1 LIHIKSIIISIFL
14 FLTLTLNVTALVIG
28 SDEEEI
34 LIDANFAGQDLLV
47 FGAFYGDPS
56 QPRDEKGDLLI
67 EIVGPSE
74 DVMLRKKKS
83 FVGFWLNA
91 YQVEFRDIPGFYYL
105 SSTSEIDKEFLN
117 QNNIGI
123 LKAKRSSEI
132 DWSSLTINWG
142 GVNSY
147 SDKKEFNKALVR
159 TKTQE
164 NLYKETSNEI
174 EILDGNLFKSSIHI
188 PNTVPVGKYDVNVY
202 LIIGE
207 KITKQYSY
215 QFTVTRIGIEE
226 AIYNFA
232 FDFPLLYGLVSLAIA
247 AITGWSGAELFRRFR
262 KS

>member
-1 LIHIKSIIISIFL
+1 MHIKSIIISIFL

>member
-1 LIHIKSIIISIFL
+1 MRIKSIIISIFL
-14 FLTLTLNVTALVIG
+14 LLTLTFNVTALVIG

-47 FGAFYGDPS
+47 FGAFYADPS

-67 EIVGPSE
+67 EVIGPPE
-74 DVMLRKKKS
+74 DIMLRKKKS
-83 FVGFWLNA
+83 FIGFWLNA

-105 SSTSEIDKEFLN
+105 SSTSKIDKKFLD

-132 DWSSLTINWG
+132 DWSSLTTNWG
-142 GVNSY
+142 ELY
-147 SDKKEFNKALVR
+147 SEADKKEFNEALVR

-164 NLYKETSNEI
+164 DLYKETSNEI
-174 EILDGNLFKSSIHI
+174 EILDGNLFKTSIHI

-202 LIIGE
+202 LIIDE

-215 QFTVTRIGIEE
+215 HFTVTRIGIEE

-232 FDFPLLYGLVSLAIA
+232 FDFPLLYGIISLTIA
-247 AITGWSGAELFRRFR
+247 VITGWSGAELFRRFR
-262 KS
+262 KN

>member
-1 LIHIKSIIISIFL
+1 MHIKSIIVSIIL
-14 FLTLTLNVTALVIG
+14 LLTLTFNVSALVIG
-28 SDEEEI
+28 SDDEEI
-34 LIDANFAGQDLLV
+34 LIDANFDGKDLLV
-47 FGAFYGDPS
+47 FGAFYADPS

-67 EIVGPSE
+67 EVVGPSE

-83 FVGFWLNA
+83 FIGFWLNA

-105 SSTSEIDKEFLN
+105 SSTSELEKEFLD
-117 QNNIGI
+117 QHSIGL

-142 GVNSY
+142 GLDSDT
-147 SDKKEFNKALVR
+147 DKKEFNEALVR

-174 EILDGNLFKSSIHI
+174 EILDGNLFKTNIHI

-202 LIIGE
+202 LIIDE
-207 KITKQYSY
+207 KITKKYSY
-215 QFTVTRIGIEE
+215 HFTVTRIGIEE
-226 AIYNFA
+226 SIYNFA
-232 FDFPLLYGLVSLAIA
+232 FDFPFLYGLISLTIA
-247 AITGWSGAELFRRFR
+247 AITGWAGAELFRRFR

>member
-1 LIHIKSIIISIFL
+1 MHTKSLTISIIIFL
-14 FLTLTLNVTALVIG
+14 ILTFNVMALVIG
-28 SDEEEI
+28 SDDEEI
-34 LIDANFAGQDLLV
+34 LIDANFSGQDLLV

-67 EIVGPSE
+67 EVIGPSE
-74 DVMLRKKKS
+74 DIILRKKKS
-83 FVGFWLNA
+83 FIGFWLNA

-105 SSTSEIDKEFLN
+105 SSTSEMDKEFLN

-142 GVNSY
+142 GVDTDT
-147 SDKKEFNKALVR
+147 DKKEFHEALIR
-159 TKTQE
+159 TKTHE
-164 NLYKETSNEI
+164 DLYKETSNEI
-174 EILDGNLFKSSIHI
+174 EILDGNLFKTSIHI

-202 LIIGE
+202 LIIDE

-215 QFTVTRIGIEE
+215 HFTVTRIGIEE

-232 FDFPLLYGLVSLAIA
+232 FDFPLLYGIISLTIA
-247 AITGWSGAELFRRFR
+247 VITGWSGAELFRRFR
-262 KS
+262 KN

>member
-1 LIHIKSIIISIFL
+1 MRIKSIVISIFL
-14 FLTLTLNVTALVIG
+14 FLTLTFNVTALVIG

-34 LIDANFAGQDLLV
+34 LIDANFSGQDLLV
-47 FGAFYGDPS
+47 FGAFYADPS

-67 EIVGPSE
+67 EVVGPPE

-83 FVGFWLNA
+83 FIGFWLNA

-105 SSTSEIDKEFLN
+105 SSTSEIHEEFLY

-142 GVNSY
+142 GVDSDT
-147 SDKKEFNKALVR
+147 DKKEFNEALVR

-164 NLYKETSNEI
+164 NLYKKTSNEI
-174 EILDGNLFKSSIHI
+174 EILDGNLFKTSIHI

-202 LIIGE
+202 LIINE
-207 KITKQYSY
+207 AITKQYSY
-215 QFTVTRIGIEE
+215 HFTVTRIGIEE

-232 FDFPLLYGLVSLAIA
+232 FDFPLLYGIISLTIA
-247 AITGWSGAELFRRFR
+247 VITGWSGAELFRRFR
-262 KS
+262 KN

>member
-1 LIHIKSIIISIFL
+1 MIHIKSIIISIFL

-232 FDFPLLYGLVSLAIA
+232 FDFPLIYGLVSLAIA